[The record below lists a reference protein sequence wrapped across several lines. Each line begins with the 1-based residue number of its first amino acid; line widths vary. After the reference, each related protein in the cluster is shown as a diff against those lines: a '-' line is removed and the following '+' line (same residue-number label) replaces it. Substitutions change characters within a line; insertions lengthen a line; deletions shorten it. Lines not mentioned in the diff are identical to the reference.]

1 MDSRA
6 MLMQAII
13 DNILLPIVVVIGS
26 SLLFIV
32 KSYAKKI
39 TNSVISKNEL
49 MSLDNLT
56 SIKNNLL
63 TEIQTIVQ
71 AAVFTNMKL
80 AETMKTGGKKLEET
94 EITMLQNSAKRL
106 VYQSLPL
113 SLTDENGPMLKI
125 IGGQEKLDSIIN
137 GYLEQ
142 AVINAKSKMASFK
155 K

>member
-1 MDSRA
+1 MSS
-6 MLMQAII
+6 MLMEAII
-13 DNILLPIVVVIGS
+13 DNILLPIVVIIGS
-26 SLLFIV
+26 SLLLIV
-32 KSYAKKI
+32 KSYAKKV
-39 TNSVISKNEL
+39 TNSIISKNEL

-63 TEIQTIVQ
+63 SEIKTIVQ
-71 AAVFTNMKL
+71 AAVFTNMTL
-80 AETMKTGGKKLEET
+80 AENMKTGGKKLGDV

-142 AVINAKSKMASFK
+142 AVIDAKGKMSLIK